1 MSAIV
6 GIFAPPRSGGAPTR
20 DVAERMLRAMKK
32 RGSDHADVWR
42 DEEAGALL
50 AVSRYSWELETSAG
64 EDVLVLVEDDL
75 VVAAD
80 AAIYYRDDL
89 RDSLEREGVVVARDT
104 ASHMILAAY
113 RSWGADCAEHLEGD
127 FAFIVWDR
135 RTRRICAAR
144 DFGGKRTLFFA
155 QVRGTL
161 VIASAISGVLA
172 FPGCS
177 HDINLAEVAAA
188 AGGLFAARVETAYS
202 AIANLPAGETLTAEP
217 SSEPELVRHWNPPE
231 PATGSAIP
239 SFDEAAA
246 ELRARL
252 ERAVIERAP
261 SRGAM
266 SIWLSGGWDSPAVF
280 AAGEAALRAHGDSR
294 SLLPVSISYPPG
306 DPGRED
312 ELIQSIADRWN
323 AAVHWVDIGDVPVF
337 DRPAERAAE
346 RDEPFG
352 HAFEMWHRSLAR
364 GSRAVGSRVAF
375 DGVGGDQLFQVS
387 EVYLADLLSSGH
399 WLELRREWKA
409 KKMSGSGFRSFFRQ
423 AVQPLMTERAHDL
436 AAAMRN
442 GRGLV
447 GYLERRAPGWL
458 RSDFVS
464 RHGLDARERHAALP
478 HSRISCVRH
487 ETYWYL
493 TYPYFP
499 RVFGLASAMALEEGV
514 ELRSPLYDARVIEL
528 ALSRPRWE
536 RSTGAETKLLLR
548 KAVEGL
554 LPEHVLAPRPA
565 KTGTTGAYFERSM
578 REGYP
583 SLCEEFLRCS
593 ELEAAGMID
602 AEELRRSATAYTR
615 GAASGQVGVNL
626 FFTLQAELWLR
637 AHKRPADSPGG
648 GVPEEPL
655 ATVVG

>member
-6 GIFAPPRSGGAPTR
+6 GVFTSARSGGAPSR
-20 DVAERMLRAMKK
+20 DVGERMLRAMKK
-32 RGSDHADVWR
+32 RGADHADVWR
-42 DEEAGALL
+42 DEGSGALV
-50 AVSRYSWELETSAG
+50 AVSRYAWELEMSSS
-64 EDVLVLVEDDL
+64 DVLVAAEEDV

-89 RDSLEREGVVVARDT
+89 RRALRSEGVVAARDS
-104 ASHMILAAY
+104 AAHMILAAY
-113 RSWGADCAEHLEGD
+113 RAWGDDCAAHLEGD
-127 FAFIVWDR
+127 FAFVVWDR
-135 RTRRICAAR
+135 RSRRVCAAR

-155 QVRGTL
+155 DVGGTL
-161 VIASAISGVLA
+161 VLASSIGGVLA
-172 FPGCS
+172 FPGCP
-177 HDINLAEVAAA
+177 HDINLTEVAAA
-188 AGGLFAARVETAYS
+188 AGGLFGASVETAYT
-202 AIANLPAGETLTAEP
+202 AISNLPAGFTLTASQGSAP
-217 SSEPELVRHWNPPE
+217 ALTRHWSPPE
-231 PATGSAIP
+231 RAKGSAIP

-261 SRGAM
+261 SRGEM

-280 AAGEAALRAHGDSR
+280 AAGQAALRANDDTR
-294 SLLPVSISYPPG
+294 SILPVSISYPQG

-312 ELIQSIADRWN
+312 ELIQDIADHWRVP
-323 AAVHWVDIGDVPVF
+323 VHWVDIADIPFF

-387 EVYLADLLSSGH
+387 EVYFADLLRSGH

-409 KKMSGSGFRSFFRQ
+409 KRMTGSGFRGFFRQ

-436 AAAMRN
+436 AAALRN
-442 GRGLV
+442 GRALK
-447 GYLERRAPGWL
+447 GYLERRSPSWL
-458 RSDFVS
+458 RPEVVTRS
-464 RHGLDARERHAALP
+464 GLDARERHLALP

-514 ELRSPLYDARVIEL
+514 ELRSPLYDARIIEL

-536 RSTGAETKLLLR
+536 RSSGAETKLLLR
-548 KAVEGL
+548 RAVGGL

-578 REGYP
+578 KEGYP
-583 SLCEEFLRCS
+583 LLCEEFLRCS
-593 ELEAAGMID
+593 KLESAGMID
-602 AEELRRSATAYTR
+602 ADELRRSATTYTR
-615 GAASGQVGVNL
+615 GVASGQVGVNL
-626 FFTLQAELWLR
+626 FLSLQAELWLR
-637 AHKRPADSPGG
+637 AHERQADSPNG

-655 ATVVG
+655 VTVVG

>member
-6 GIFAPPRSGGAPTR
+6 GIFMPPRSGGAPAR
-20 DVAERMLRAMKK
+20 SVAERMLGAMKK
-32 RGSDHADVWR
+32 RGADHAHVWR
-42 DEEAGALL
+42 EEHEGVLL
-50 AVSRYSWELETSAG
+50 AVSRYDWELELSPDG
-64 EDVLVLVEDDL
+64 DVFVLVEDDVA
-75 VVAAD
+75 VVAD

-89 RDSLEREGVVVARDT
+89 RRALEREGVVPARDSS
-104 ASHMILAAY
+104 SHMILAAY
-113 RSWGADCAEHLEGD
+113 RAWGSACAARLEGD

-135 RTRRICAAR
+135 RKRRVCAAR

-155 QVRGTL
+155 EVDDTL
-161 VIASAISGVLA
+161 VIASSVGGVLA
-172 FPGCS
+172 YPGCPG
-177 HDINLAEVAAA
+177 DIDLAEVAAS
-188 AGGLFAARVETAYS
+188 AGGLFAARLETAYC
-202 AIANLPAGETLTAEP
+202 AISNLPAGETLTATP
-217 SSEPELVRHWNPPE
+217 ASAPELARHWSPPQ
-231 PATGSAIP
+231 PASGSAVP
-239 SFDEAAA
+239 SFDEAATA
-246 ELRARL
+246 LRERL
-252 ERAVIERAP
+252 ERAVLERAP
-261 SRGAM
+261 QSGAM

-280 AAGEAALRAHGDSR
+280 AAGAAALRAAGDSR

-312 ELIQSIADRWN
+312 ELIQAIADRWD
-323 AAVHWVDIGDVPVF
+323 APVHWVDIRQVPVF

-387 EVYLADLLSSGH
+387 EVYLADLLRSGR

-409 KKMSGSGFRSFFRQ
+409 KKLGGSGFRSFFRQ
-423 AVQPLMTERAHDL
+423 AVQPLMTEHAHDL

-447 GYLERRAPGWL
+447 GYLERRAPSWL
-458 RSDFVS
+458 RTEFVS
-464 RHGLDARERHAALP
+464 GHALDTRERHAALP

-487 ETYWYL
+487 ETNWYL

-499 RVFGLASAMALEEGV
+499 RVFGLASAMALEEGI

-528 ALSRPRWE
+528 ALARPRRE
-536 RSTGAETKLLLR
+536 RSSGAETKLLLR

-554 LPEHVLAPRPA
+554 LPEHVLAPRAA

-583 SLCEEFLRCS
+583 PLCEEFLRCS
-593 ELEAAGMID
+593 ELASAGMID
-602 AEELRRSATAYTR
+602 AEELQRSATAYSR

-637 AHKRPADSPGG
+637 AHRRPADSPGG
-648 GVPEEPL
+648 RVPMEPL
-655 ATVVG
+655 ETVVG

>member
-6 GIFAPPRSGGAPTR
+6 GIFAPARSGGAPAR
-20 DVAERMLRAMKK
+20 SVGELVLGAMKK
-32 RGSDHADVWR
+32 RGADRSDLWR
-42 DEEAGALL
+42 DEEGGALL
-50 AVSRYSWELETSAG
+50 AVSRYDWELDASWP
-64 EDVLVLVEDDL
+64 DDNLVLAEDDL

-89 RDSLEREGVVVARDT
+89 RRSLEREGVIPTGDGAGQ
-104 ASHMILAAY
+104 MILAAY
-113 RSWGADCAEHLEGD
+113 RAWGDDCAARLEGD

-135 RTRRICAAR
+135 RARRICAAR
-144 DFGGKRTLFFA
+144 DFGGKRTLFYA
-155 QVRGTL
+155 SVNGTL
-161 VIASAISGVLA
+161 VIASAIGGVLA
-172 FPGCS
+172 YPGCS
-177 HDINLAEVAAA
+177 REINLAEVLAA
-188 AGGLFAARVETAYS
+188 AGGLFGGYVETAYS
-202 AIANLPAGETLTAEP
+202 AISNLPAGWTLSAAPSAEP
-217 SSEPELVRHWNPPE
+217 ALAKHWSPPE
-231 PATGSAIP
+231 AAKGSAIP

-261 SRGAM
+261 SRGEM

-280 AAGEAALRAHGDSR
+280 AAGQAALRSAGDSR
-294 SLLPVSISYPPG
+294 SLLPVSISYPAG

-312 ELIQSIADRWN
+312 ELIEAIAAQWR
-323 AAVHWVDIGDVPVF
+323 VPIHWVDIRDIPFF

-364 GSRAVGSRVAF
+364 GSRAVGARVAF

-387 EVYLADLLSSGH
+387 EVYLADLLRSGRL
-399 WLELRREWKA
+399 LELRREWKA
-409 KKMSGSGFRSFFRQ
+409 KRMSGSGFRGFFRQ
-423 AVQPLMTERAHDL
+423 AIQPLMTERAHDL
-436 AAAMRN
+436 AAAVRN
-442 GRGLV
+442 GRALR
-447 GYLERRAPGWL
+447 GYLERRAPSWL
-458 RSDFVS
+458 RPEIVTRF
-464 RHGLDARERHAALP
+464 GLDARERRAALP

-514 ELRSPLYDARVIEL
+514 ELRSPLYDARIIEL
-528 ALSRPRWE
+528 ALARPRRE
-536 RSTGAETKLLLR
+536 RSSGAETKLLLR

-578 REGYP
+578 REGFP

-593 ELEAAGMID
+593 ELESAGMID

-626 FFTLQAELWLR
+626 FLSLQAELWLR
-637 AHKRPADSPGG
+637 ARKRPADSPAG

>member
-6 GIFAPPRSGGAPTR
+6 GIFAPARSGGAPSR
-20 DVAERMLRAMKK
+20 DVAERMLHAMRK
-32 RGSDHADVWR
+32 RGADHADVWR
-42 DEEAGALL
+42 GEADGALL
-50 AVSRYSWELETSAG
+50 AVSRYAWERELSASD
-64 EDVLVLVEDDL
+64 DVLVLAEDDV

-89 RDSLEREGVVVARDT
+89 RRALRSEGVVPARDS
-104 ASHMILAAY
+104 AAHMILAAY
-113 RSWGADCAEHLEGD
+113 RAWGSDCAAHLEGD

-135 RTRRICAAR
+135 GARRVCAAR
-144 DFGGKRTLFFA
+144 DFGGKRTLYFA
-155 QVRGTL
+155 EVGGAL
-161 VIASAISGVLA
+161 VLASSIGGILA
-172 FPGCS
+172 FPGCP
-177 HDINLAEVAAA
+177 HDVNLAEVAAA
-188 AGGLFAARVETAYS
+188 AGGLFGATVETAYT
-202 AIANLPAGETLTAEP
+202 AISNLPAGLTLTAAQGSAP
-217 SSEPELVRHWNPPE
+217 TLTRHWSPPE
-231 PATGSAIP
+231 RAKGSAIP

-261 SRGAM
+261 ARGEM

-280 AAGEAALRAHGDSR
+280 AAGAAALRAHGDTR
-294 SLLPVSISYPPG
+294 SIHPVSISYPQG

-312 ELIQSIADRWN
+312 ELIQAIADHWGVS
-323 AAVHWVDIGDVPVF
+323 VHWLDIADIPFF
-337 DRPAERAAE
+337 DKPAERAAE

-352 HAFEMWHRSLAR
+352 HAFEMWHRSLSR

-387 EVYLADLLSSGH
+387 EVYLADLLRSGH

-409 KKMSGSGFRSFFRQ
+409 KRLTGSGFRGFFRQ

-442 GRGLV
+442 GRALR
-447 GYLERRAPGWL
+447 GYLERRAPSWL
-458 RSDFVS
+458 RPEVVTLA
-464 RHGLDARERHAALP
+464 GLDARERYAALP

-514 ELRSPLYDARVIEL
+514 ELRSPLYDARIIEL

-536 RSTGAETKLLLR
+536 RSSGAETKLLLR
-548 KAVEGL
+548 RAVEGL
-554 LPEHVLAPRPA
+554 LPEHVLSPRPA
-565 KTGTTGAYFERSM
+565 KTGTTGAYFDRSM

-583 SLCEEFLRCS
+583 PLCEEFLRCS
-593 ELEAAGMID
+593 ELESAGMID
-602 AEELRRSATAYTR
+602 ADELQRSATAYTR
-615 GAASGQVGVNL
+615 GAASGPVGVHL
-626 FFTLQAELWLR
+626 FLSLQAELWLR
-637 AHKRPADSPGG
+637 ARKRPADSPAG

>member
-6 GIFAPPRSGGAPTR
+6 GVFAPARSGGAPSR
-20 DVAERMLRAMKK
+20 DVGERVLRAMNK
-32 RGSDHADVWR
+32 RGADHVAVWR
-42 DEEAGALL
+42 DEASGALVG
-50 AVSRYSWELETSAG
+50 VSRYAWEREISPSG
-64 EDVLVLVEDDL
+64 GVLVLAEDDV

-89 RDSLEREGVVVARDT
+89 RRSLESEGVVITGDSAT
-104 ASHMILAAY
+104 HMILASY
-113 RSWGADCAEHLEGD
+113 RAWGEGCAAHLEGD

-135 RTRRICAAR
+135 RTRRISAAR

-155 QVRGTL
+155 EVGGTL
-161 VIASAISGVLA
+161 VIASSIGGVLA
-172 FPGCS
+172 FPGCP
-177 HDINLAEVAAA
+177 HDIDLSEVAAA
-188 AGGLFAARVETAYS
+188 AGGLFGADVETAYT
-202 AIANLPAGETLTAEP
+202 AIRNLPAGFTLAAAQGSAP
-217 SSEPELVRHWNPPE
+217 RLSRHWSPPE
-231 PATGSAIP
+231 RAKGSGIP
-239 SFDEAAA
+239 SFEEAAV

-252 ERAVIERAP
+252 ERAVLERAP
-261 SRGAM
+261 SRGEM

-280 AAGEAALRAHGDSR
+280 AAGAAALRAHGDTR
-294 SLLPVSISYPPG
+294 SILPVSISYPPG

-312 ELIQSIADRWN
+312 ELIQDIAD
-323 AAVHWVDIGDVPVF
+323 HWDVPVHWLHIADIPFF

-387 EVYLADLLSSGH
+387 EVYLADLLRSGH

-409 KKMSGSGFRSFFRQ
+409 KRMTGSGFRGFFRQ
-423 AVQPLMTERAHDL
+423 AVQPLMTERAHDV
-436 AAAMRN
+436 ATAMRN
-442 GRGLV
+442 GRALR
-447 GYLERRAPGWL
+447 GYLERRAPSWL
-458 RSDFVS
+458 RPEVVS
-464 RHGLDARERHAALP
+464 LAGLDARERHAALP

-499 RVFGLASAMALEEGV
+499 RVFGLASAMALEEGI
-514 ELRSPLYDARVIEL
+514 ELRSPLYDARIIEL

-536 RSTGAETKLLLR
+536 RSSGVETKLLLR
-548 KAVEGL
+548 RAVKGL

-565 KTGTTGAYFERSM
+565 KTGTTGAYFDRSM

-583 SLCEEFLRCS
+583 PLCEEFLRCS
-593 ELEAAGMID
+593 ELESAGMID
-602 AEELRRSATAYTR
+602 ADELRRSATAYTR
-615 GAASGQVGVNL
+615 GEASGQVGVNL
-626 FFTLQAELWLR
+626 FLSLQAELWLR
-637 AHKRPADSPGG
+637 ARRRPADLPDG

>member
-6 GIFAPPRSGGAPTR
+6 GIFAPARSGGAPAHS
-20 DVAERMLRAMKK
+20 VGERVLRAMRK
-32 RGSDHADVWR
+32 RGADRAAVWR
-42 DEEAGALL
+42 DDQGGALL
-50 AVSRYSWELETSAG
+50 AVSRYEWELEHSWPDDT
-64 EDVLVLVEDDL
+64 LVLAEGDL

-89 RDSLEREGVVVARDT
+89 RRSLAREGVTLTGDG

-113 RSWGADCAEHLEGD
+113 RAWGADCAAHLEGD

-155 QVRGTL
+155 SVDGTL
-161 VIASAISGVLA
+161 VIASAIGGVLA
-172 FPGCS
+172 HPGCS
-177 HDINLAEVAAA
+177 HEINLAEVLAV
-188 AGGLFAARVETAYS
+188 AGGMFGGEVETAYS
-202 AIANLPAGETLTAEP
+202 AISSLPAGWTLTAAPSTEP
-217 SSEPELVRHWNPPE
+217 KLARHWSPPE
-231 PATGSAIP
+231 AAKGSAIP

-261 SRGAM
+261 SRGEM

-280 AAGEAALRAHGDSR
+280 GAGQAALRAAGDTR

-312 ELIQSIADRWN
+312 ELIEAIAAHWD
-323 AAVHWVDIGDVPVF
+323 VPIQWVDIRDIPFF

-364 GSRAVGSRVAF
+364 GSRKAGAHVAL

-387 EVYLADLLSSGH
+387 EVYFADLLRSGRL
-399 WLELRREWKA
+399 LELRREWKA
-409 KKMSGSGFRSFFRQ
+409 KRMSGSGFRSFFRQ
-423 AVQPLMTERAHDL
+423 AIQPLMTERAHDL
-436 AAAMRN
+436 AAMVRN
-442 GRGLV
+442 GRALT
-447 GYLERRAPGWL
+447 GYLERRAPSWL
-458 RSDFVS
+458 RPEMVTRF
-464 RHGLDARERHAALP
+464 GLDARERNAALP

-487 ETYWYL
+487 ETNWYL

-514 ELRSPLYDARVIEL
+514 ELRSPLYDGRIIEL

-536 RSTGAETKLLLR
+536 RSSGTETKLLLR

-554 LPEHVLAPRPA
+554 VPEHVLAPRPT
-565 KTGTTGAYFERSM
+565 KTGITSAYFDRSM
-578 REGYP
+578 REGFP
-583 SLCEEFLRCS
+583 SLCEVFLRCS
-593 ELEAAGMID
+593 ELESAGMID
-602 AEELRRSATAYTR
+602 ADELRRSATAYIR

-626 FFTLQAELWLR
+626 FLSLQAELWLR
-637 AHKRPADSPGG
+637 AHRRPADSPDG

-655 ATVVG
+655 VTVVG